1 MGASQVLIGR
11 RLAEH
16 LGLHQEENVTPEGVR
31 IPTAER
37 GGRQM
42 PAKDLAFA
50 GGSVG
55 SRERE
60 RSETQVG
67 APRQAWP
74 TLVATPGSYAFR
86 MQDGQPGPGM
96 VQVLSTGEWE
106 EPLAVERERAIGY
119 LRNATAVEGVMEAER
134 WRALGGAIDQHTL
147 VWLMY
152 RAEKR

>member
-1 MGASQVLIGR
+1 MEPSPAVQRAAEAVAEAVARAGGSHGPRMHPFERMAARPCVVEAVEGSVEVEGNYLGTTIIDMGASQVLIGR

-60 RSETQVG
+60 RSETQG
-67 APRQAWP
+67 ALPH
-74 TLVATPGSYAFR
+74 LGFR
-86 MQDGQPGPGM
+86 
-96 VQVLSTGEWE
+96 
-106 EPLAVERERAIGY
+106 
-119 LRNATAVEGVMEAER
+119 
-134 WRALGGAIDQHTL
+134 
-147 VWLMY
+147 
-152 RAEKR
+152 